1 MSKRSKQTGNFY
13 KKRAR
18 LMDEVERN
26 VDALNITL
34 ETASTSV
41 WPDLGV
47 EVTPEDLEL
56 LFAGCSSAEPTT
68 STTTT
73 TSNATT
79 TSNDFH
85 EFEDIYDSA
94 DVVTDANDRFEFMKN
109 LNLKDALV
117 HLIILGRAS
126 RFLTEGF
133 LAILRKFFKAKVPK
147 TKRTF
152 LKTKADIKSEITP
165 INGGKL
171 WYRGI
176 EKVLLKYFE

>member
-1 MSKRSKQTGNFY
+1 M
-13 KKRAR
+13 
-18 LMDEVERN
+18 
-26 VDALNITL
+26 
-34 ETASTSV
+34 
-41 WPDLGV
+41 
-47 EVTPEDLEL
+47 EL

-85 EFEDIYDSA
+85 EFEDTYNSA

-147 TKRTF
+147 TKRTL
-152 LKTKADIKSEITP
+152 LKTEADIKSEITP